1 MKMDTQNNPE
11 NRKTRPIKN
20 HAEDSDFELL
30 MNKVRD
36 GSDSAAWD
44 LVEQY
49 GPYVLRAVR
58 RNIRHEIRAKFDSQ
72 DFAQAVWTSFFD
84 CSNQMQ
90 QVERPEQLVRLLATM
105 ARNKVIDEGR
115 KRDTKRYCVKNETSM
130 TELTQES
137 NQGLK
142 SKDPTPSQLAI
153 VREQW
158 EQVLEGQPSHY
169 RRIAQLKLSGETNT
183 AIADKLGINE
193 KTVRRVLK
201 ELFRGQTE

>member
-1 MKMDTQNNPE
+1 MDTQKNPDNE
-11 NRKTRPIKN
+11 KTRPAKN
-20 HAEDSDFELL
+20 NEEDSDFELL
-30 MNKVRD
+30 MNQVRD

-84 CSNQMQ
+84 CSNQMR

-130 TELTQES
+130 NDLTHES

-153 VREQW
+153 VREKW
-158 EQVLEGQPSHY
+158 EQVLDGQPSHY

-183 AIADKLGINE
+183 AIAEKLGINE

-201 ELFRGQTE
+201 ELFRGQDE

>member
-1 MKMDTQNNPE
+1 MDTQKDPE
-11 NRKTRPIKN
+11 SKKKQPNKN
-20 HAEDSDFELL
+20 HRIDADFETL
-30 MNKVRD
+30 MREVRN
-36 GSDSAAWD
+36 GSDTAAWD
-44 LVEQY
+44 LVERY

-84 CSNQMQ
+84 RSQQMKK
-90 QVERPEQLVRLLATM
+90 VERPEQLVRLLATM

-130 TELTQES
+130 TEIVGET
-137 NQGLK
+137 NQGFK

-153 VREQW
+153 AREQW
-158 EQVLEGQPSHY
+158 DQIIDGQPSHY
-169 RRIAQLKLSGETNT
+169 QQIAELKVLGETNT
-183 AIADKLGINE
+183 AIAQQLGINE

-201 ELFRGQTE
+201 ELFRGQVE